1 MSSGSFAEELNREQT
16 IAVQNIVAASNKPL
30 PYIIFGPPGT
40 GKTRTLVAAVEE
52 IVTTTN
58 KYVLV
63 CANSNAAC
71 DEITERLAR
80 VLTSADMFRLYSKTT
95 DARYIKEFVKPMCN
109 LRVDTFIIPSL
120 AFLYQFRVVICTLA
134 TAACFGRAREVAGFE
149 ADHFAYVFIDE
160 CASTNE
166 PTALVAIAGENEA
179 YFELIHTNFVLIEH
193 THFVRLGA

>member
-1 MSSGSFAEELNREQT
+1 M
-16 IAVQNIVAASNKPL
+16 PL

-40 GKTRTLVAAVEE
+40 GKTRTLVAAVDE
-52 IVTTTN
+52 IITTTD
-58 KYVLV
+58 KCVLV

-80 VLTSADMFRLYSKTT
+80 VLTSDDMFRLYSKTS
-95 DARYIKEFVKPMCN
+95 DARHTKQWIKPMCN
-109 LRVDTFIIPSL
+109 LRDDSFVIPSL

-134 TAACFGRAREVAGFE
+134 TAGCFARGRHHEHFR

-166 PTALVAIAGENEA
+166 PTALVAIAG
-179 YFELIHTNFVLIEH
+179 LC
-193 THFVRLGA
+193 R